1 MRLIMIEIL
10 IMSFGGFLFN
20 PHYLHTLMHDVIKT
34 HYEPPKFIMSISI
47 IMSLIMTLLVFQC
60 GEWGDT
66 VKQGLR
72 PCTLAPA
79 AGFRLRRAM
88 LDPACGVL
96 FVAPSRYEVYISP
109 IFFLD
114 MSYISLLYMRCIF
127 FF

>member
-60 GEWGDT
+60 GRG
-66 VKQGLR
+66 
-72 PCTLAPA
+72 APA
-79 AGFRLRRAM
+79 CVNRRAKRESTDNPREAKRLM
-88 LDPACGVL
+88 
-96 FVAPSRYEVYISP
+96 
-109 IFFLD
+109 
-114 MSYISLLYMRCIF
+114 
-127 FF
+127 